1 MPQKPHRLREPLGRA
16 KKGRPHRYWPCA
28 EVRARNVTDSA
39 LLPPAIRQSNS
50 LHKRV
55 RLYASLCDSAS
66 FDPEHQGEF
75 ERLALDIAR
84 FQQEY
89 SPGFARMVAI
99 FGGRL
104 DSLSDLPIVPSD
116 AFRLTRVAAHP
127 AELDQAMFRTSGTTL
142 AMTGTH
148 AVRDL
153 ATKEEL
159 ALLQA
164 KRTLFRDHG
173 RGVVVALAPSPTNPH
188 SSSLTHM
195 MELFMDHFDG
205 RPLVTEPDG
214 ASYSARAP
222 GRWLF
227 HSQGVDLEGL
237 RRAARL
243 AKHRSEPLYVL
254 ATSFALLATIEA
266 LDGERL
272 ETPARTVI
280 MLTGGFKGHKTEL
293 NEAGLRRAAAE
304 TFDTDLASI
313 WGEYGMTEL
322 SSQLFEQHPFKIT
335 APLPPSAT
343 LGWWQKTAG
352 PGTYFPPPWLKVRP
366 IDPVNYRPCSP
377 GQTGLAHFIDLA
389 NVDSCISVVTQ
400 DLIREAEGGIQLL
413 GRAVRAPSRGC
424 SLPFEGF
431 LNPGS
436 NHEVKSR
443 A

>member
-1 MPQKPHRLREPLGRA
+1 M
-16 KKGRPHRYWPCA
+16 
-28 EVRARNVTDSA
+28 TDSA
-39 LLPPAIRQSNS
+39 LLPPAIRRSNS

-66 FDPEHQGEF
+66 FDPEHHSEF
-75 ERLALDIAR
+75 EGIALDIAR

-104 DSLSDLPIVPSD
+104 DSLNDLPIIPSD
-116 AFRLTRVAAHP
+116 TFRLTRVAAHP
-127 AELDQAMFRTSGTTL
+127 AELDQAVFRTSGTTL

-153 ATKEEL
+153 STKEEL

-173 RGVVVALAPSPTNPH
+173 RGVVVALAPSPTSPPT
-188 SSSLTHM
+188 SSLTHM

-205 RPLVTEPDG
+205 RPLAAEPDG
-214 ASYSARAP
+214 AKYSAQAP

-227 HSQGVDLEGL
+227 HNHGVDLEGL

-272 ETPARTVI
+272 QTPGRTMI
-280 MLTGGFKGHKTEL
+280 MLTGGFKGHQTEL
-293 NEAGLRRAAAE
+293 NESGLRKAAAE
-304 TFDTDLASI
+304 TFDTDLDSI

-322 SSQLFEQHPFKIT
+322 SSQLFEQHPLKS
-335 APLPPSAT
+335 AASLPPSAT
-343 LGWWQKTAG
+343 LGWWQKTSAA
-352 PGTYFPPPWLKVRP
+352 GTYFPPPWLRVRA
-366 IDPVNYRPCSP
+366 IDPASYRPCTP

-413 GRAVRAPSRGC
+413 GRAARAPSRGC

-431 LNPGS
+431 LNPIKGS
-436 NHEVKSR
+436 KGDGR
-443 A
+443 AG

>member
-1 MPQKPHRLREPLGRA
+1 
-16 KKGRPHRYWPCA
+16 
-28 EVRARNVTDSA
+28 VTDAA
-39 LLPPAIRQSNS
+39 LLPPAIRASNA

-66 FDPEHQGEF
+66 FDPEHRDEF
-75 ERLALDIAR
+75 EQLALDIAH
-84 FQQEY
+84 FQKEY
-89 SPGFARMVAI
+89 SPGFARLVAV

-104 DSLSDLPIVPSD
+104 DSLSDLPPVPSD

-127 AELDQAMFRTSGTTL
+127 QELDQAVFQTSGTTT

-153 ATKEEL
+153 STKEEL

-164 KRTLFRDHG
+164 KRTLFRDNG
-173 RGVVVALAPSPTNPH
+173 RGVIVALAPTPQTPH
-188 SSSLTHM
+188 TSSLTHM

-205 RPLVTEPDG
+205 RPLVAEPDG
-214 ASYSARAP
+214 ASYSARAA

-227 HSQGVDLEGL
+227 GNQGVDLEGL

-272 ETPARTVI
+272 QTPARTVI
-280 MLTGGFKGHKTEL
+280 MLTGGFKGRKTEI
-293 NEAGLRRAAAE
+293 NESSLRKSAAD
-304 TFDTDLASI
+304 TFDTSLDSI

-322 SSQLFEQHPFKIT
+322 SSQLFEQHALKAT
-335 APLPPSAT
+335 TPLPPSAT
-343 LGWWQKTAG
+343 LGWWQKSAE
-352 PGTYFPPPWLKVRP
+352 PGIYFPPPWLRVKAIEP
-366 IDPVNYRPCSP
+366 SSYRACAP
-377 GQTGLAHFIDLA
+377 GQAGLAHFIDLA
-389 NVDSCISVVTQ
+389 NIDSCLSVVTQ
-400 DLIREAEGGIQLL
+400 DLIREVEGGIQLL
-413 GRAVRAPSRGC
+413 GRAALAPSRGC

-431 LNPGS
+431 LQAPI
-436 NHEVKSR
+436 VKTASQKETLSHAR
-443 A
+443 